1 MKLVLCMGMVLV
13 LSATVSALT
22 PDLDSVRVADA
33 YAEKHGKEMAEGLL
47 RDLVSRESELIT
59 GAQTIAIGRVLDEI
73 EYWTVTG
80 DGRRVYPR
88 RFRVSVLV
96 ERYLLGDCGDTL
108 RFWQNHLD
116 PSVDFA
122 PNFPRST
129 YDVWYAPGDSVVVL
143 AYAACGADRYD
154 DDAGRSYKYR
164 ISDGLVLSKGISLAE
179 FVGEIG
185 ELLEERR
192 DRPGASPN

>member
-1 MKLVLCMGMVLV
+1 MKLVLCIGIVFV

-22 PDLDSVRVADA
+22 PDLTSVGVAEA
-33 YAEKHGKEMAEGLL
+33 YAEKRGKEMGEGLL
-47 RDLVSRESELIT
+47 RDLMSRESELIAS
-59 GAQTIAIGRVLDEI
+59 AQTIAIGRVLDET
-73 EYWTVTG
+73 EHWTVTG

-88 RFRVSVLV
+88 RFRVSILV
-96 ERYLLGDCGDTL
+96 ERYLDGDCGDTL

-122 PNFPRST
+122 PSFARST
-129 YDVWYAPGDSVVVL
+129 YDIWYAPGDSVLVL
-143 AYAACGADRYD
+143 VYADCGADRYD
-154 DDAGRSYKYR
+154 ENAGRSYKYS
-164 ISDGLVLSKGISLAE
+164 ISDGIVLSKGISLAE

-192 DRPGASPN
+192 DRHGASPN